1 MAVVKLRKDLIN
13 GPLHCFGYHTKCS
26 TDFCKVKQ
34 NSHPSSSNMSSLP
47 HGSTL
52 SLPHCSSS
60 SVSTPSLP
68 ISSSSFLSNPS
79 LSHSNTPSLPHSS
92 TPSLP
97 HSSTPS
103 LQYTNIQSLREMAFH
118 SLPDANDDPG
128 EVDSIMSQLQEDW
141 YDCTNDKDLDE
152 VRHIADKPLT
162 TLDEAMICDIQ

>member
-1 MAVVKLRKDLIN
+1 MRKRLTQAARCAIVMRSQENDKRMAVVKLRKDLIN
-13 GPLHCFGYHTKCS
+13 GPLHCFGYHKKCS

-52 SLPHCSSS
+52 SPPHCSSS

-79 LSHSNTPSLPHSS
+79 LSHSNTPSLSHSS

-103 LQYTNIQSLREMAFH
+103 LQYTNIRSLREWHFTAYLMQ
-118 SLPDANDDPG
+118 
-128 EVDSIMSQLQEDW
+128 M
-141 YDCTNDKDLDE
+141 
-152 VRHIADKPLT
+152 
-162 TLDEAMICDIQ
+162 MIQVK